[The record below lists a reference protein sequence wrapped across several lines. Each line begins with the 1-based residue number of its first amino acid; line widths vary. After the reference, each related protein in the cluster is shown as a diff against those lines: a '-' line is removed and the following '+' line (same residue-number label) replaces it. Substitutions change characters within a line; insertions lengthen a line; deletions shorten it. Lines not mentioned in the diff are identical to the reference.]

1 MNKTENVGS
10 EINPKM
16 WKIFVCVM
24 NKKEYDEGI
33 SKKIMY
39 IRMRQGLF
47 LALSDV
53 IDAFVVAGK
62 HTSEKSQRKTK

>member
-1 MNKTENVGS
+1 
-10 EINPKM
+10 
-16 WKIFVCVM
+16 M

-33 SKKIMY
+33 SKKIMNV
-39 IRMRQGLF
+39 RVRQGLF

-62 HTSEKSQRKTK
+62 HTSKKTCQENVLYCMRV

>member
-1 MNKTENVGS
+1 
-10 EINPKM
+10 
-16 WKIFVCVM
+16 M

-33 SKKIMY
+33 SNKIMY
-39 IRMRQGLF
+39 VRMGKGLF

-62 HTSEKSQRKTK
+62 HTSKKEKKKTY